1 LDILSLWEV
10 WVKTFGFSVAEMSKS
25 LRISTDEDEEE
36 NLATYFNERNREKIE
51 HLNPFFH

>member
-1 LDILSLWEV
+1 V
-10 WVKTFGFSVAEMSKS
+10 TTFGFSVAEMSKS